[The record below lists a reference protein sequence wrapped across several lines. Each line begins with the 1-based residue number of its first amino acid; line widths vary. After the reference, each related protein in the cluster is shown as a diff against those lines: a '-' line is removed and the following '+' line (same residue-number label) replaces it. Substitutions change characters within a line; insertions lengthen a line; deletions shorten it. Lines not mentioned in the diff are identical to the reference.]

1 MKTNIVKQALRE
13 GRVQLGTAYQQLRSQ
28 DVVRA
33 LAAAGFDWA
42 FIDTEHGGFG
52 ISEVQDLCRMAVK
65 VGLAPIIRVPELQYG
80 LVARALDCGGEG
92 VIFPRVES
100 PDVLAQAVSWT
111 KFPPEGQRGCGLTPL
126 HIDFE
131 PASIAQIMEHANRET
146 LVVLQI
152 ETVRALEA
160 RDELLSVPHI
170 DAVMVGPVDL
180 SISLGVPGDFEHP
193 KMLDAVEKIFAS
205 CRAHGVAPG
214 AQARNAALS
223 KRWKEMG
230 ALFLGCSSEI
240 QMLYEKARENAAALK
255 A

>member
-1 MKTNIVKQALRE
+1 MKQNTVKQALRD
-13 GRVQLGTAYQQLRSQ
+13 GRVQLGTGYQQLRSQ
-28 DVVRA
+28 DVIRA

-65 VGLAPIIRVPELQYG
+65 VGLSPIIRVPELLYS

-100 PDVLAQAVSWT
+100 PELLAQAVSWT

-131 PASIAQIMEHANRET
+131 PASIAQIMEHANRES

-180 SISLGVPGDFEHP
+180 SISLGVPGEFEHP
-193 KMLDAVEKIFAS
+193 RMLDAVEKIFAS
-205 CRAHGVAPG
+205 CVAHGVAPG
-214 AQARNAALS
+214 AQARNAALA
-223 KRWKEMG
+223 KRWKDMG

-255 A
+255 P

>member
-1 MKTNIVKQALRE
+1 VKTNTVKQGLRE
-13 GRVQLGTAYQQLRSQ
+13 GRMQLGTAYQQLRSQ

-52 ISEVQDLCRMAVK
+52 IGEVQDLCRMAVK
-65 VGLAPIIRVPELQYG
+65 VGLSPVIRVPELHYG

-100 PDVLAQAVSWT
+100 PELLAQAVSWT

-131 PASIAQIMEHANRET
+131 AASIAQIMEHANRES

-180 SISLGVPGDFEHP
+180 SISLGVPGEFEHP
-193 KMLDAVEKIFAS
+193 KMLDAVEKIFDS

-223 KRWKEMG
+223 QRWKQMG

>member
-1 MKTNIVKQALRE
+1 MKTNTVKRALKQ
-13 GRVQLGTAYQQLRSQ
+13 GRLQLGTAYQQLRSQ
-28 DVVRA
+28 DVIRA

-42 FIDTEHGGFG
+42 FIDMEHGGFG
-52 ISEVQDLCRMAVK
+52 IGEVQDLCRMAVK
-65 VGLAPIIRVPELQYG
+65 VGLAPIVRVPDLQYA

-100 PDVLAQAVSWT
+100 PELLERTVSWT
-111 KFPPEGQRGCGLTPL
+111 KFPPVGMRGCGLTPL

-131 PASIAQIMEHANRET
+131 AASIAQIMEHSNAET

-152 ETVRALEA
+152 ETVKALEA
-160 RDELLSVPHI
+160 RDELLSVKGV

-180 SISLGVPGDFEHP
+180 SISLGVPGEFEHP
-193 KMLDAVEKIFAS
+193 KMIDAVEKIFAS
-205 CRAHGVAPG
+205 CVAHGVAPG
-214 AQARNAALS
+214 AQARNAALA

-240 QMLYEKARENAAALK
+240 QMLYEKARENASALK
-255 A
+255 S

>member
-1 MKTNIVKQALRE
+1 MKTNTVKQGLRE
-13 GRVQLGTAYQQLRSQ
+13 GRMQLGTAYQQLRSQ

-52 ISEVQDLCRMAVK
+52 IGEVQDLCRMAVK
-65 VGLAPIIRVPELQYG
+65 VGLSPVIRVPELHYG

-100 PDVLAQAVSWT
+100 PELLAQAVSWT

-131 PASIAQIMEHANRET
+131 AASIAQIMEHANRES

-160 RDELLSVPHI
+160 RDELLSVPHV

-180 SISLGVPGDFEHP
+180 SISLGVPGEFEHP
-193 KMLDAVEKIFAS
+193 KMLDAVEKIFDS
-205 CRAHGVAPG
+205 CQAHGVAPG
-214 AQARNAALS
+214 AQARNAALA

>member
-1 MKTNIVKQALRE
+1 VKTNTVKQALRE
-13 GRVQLGTAYQQLRSQ
+13 GRMQLGTAYQQLRSQ

-52 ISEVQDLCRMAVK
+52 IGEVQDLCRMAVK
-65 VGLAPIIRVPELQYG
+65 VGLSPVIRVPELHYG

-100 PDVLAQAVSWT
+100 PELLAQAVSWT

-131 PASIAQIMEHANRET
+131 AASIAQIMEHANRET

-160 RDELLSVPHI
+160 RDELLSVPHV

-180 SISLGVPGDFEHP
+180 SISLGVPGEFEHP
-193 KMLDAVEKIFAS
+193 KMLDAVEKIFDS

-214 AQARNAALS
+214 AQARNAALAN
-223 KRWKEMG
+223 RWKQMG

>member
-1 MKTNIVKQALRE
+1 MKQNSVKQALRD
-13 GRVQLGTAYQQLRSQ
+13 GRVQLGTGYQQLRSQ
-28 DVVRA
+28 DVIRA

-65 VGLAPIIRVPELQYG
+65 VGLSPIIRVPELLYS

-100 PDVLAQAVSWT
+100 PELLAQAVSWT

-131 PASIAQIMEHANRET
+131 PASIAQIMEHANRES

-180 SISLGVPGDFEHP
+180 SISLGVPGEFEHP

-205 CRAHGVAPG
+205 CVAHGVAPG
-214 AQARNAALS
+214 AQARNAALA
-223 KRWKEMG
+223 KRWKDMG

-255 A
+255 P

>member
-1 MKTNIVKQALRE
+1 VKINTVKRALRE
-13 GRVQLGTAYQQLRSQ
+13 GRIQLGTAYQQLRSQ
-28 DVVRA
+28 DAVRA

-42 FIDTEHGGFG
+42 FIDMEHGGFG

-65 VGLAPIIRVPELQYG
+65 VGLSPVVRVPELQYA

-100 PDVLAQAVSWT
+100 PEVLAQAVSWT

-131 PASIAQIMEHANRET
+131 PATIAEIMAHANRET
-146 LVVLQI
+146 MVVLQI
-152 ETVRALEA
+152 ETVRAVEA

-180 SISLGVPGDFEHP
+180 SISLGVPGEFEHP
-193 KMLDAVEKIFAS
+193 KMIEAVGKIFAS
-205 CRAHGVAPG
+205 CIAHGVAPG
-214 AQARNAALS
+214 AQARNAGLS
-223 KRWKEMG
+223 KRWIEMG
-230 ALFLGCSSEI
+230 GLFVGCSSEI
-240 QMLYEKARENAAALK
+240 QMLYEKARENASALK
-255 A
+255 G

>member
-1 MKTNIVKQALRE
+1 MKTNTVKQALRE
-13 GRVQLGTAYQQLRSQ
+13 GRMQLGTAYQQLRSQ

-52 ISEVQDLCRMAVK
+52 IGEVQDLCRMAVK
-65 VGLAPIIRVPELQYG
+65 VGLSPVIRVPELHYG

-100 PDVLAQAVSWT
+100 PELLAQAVSWT

-160 RDELLSVPHI
+160 RDELLSVPHV

-193 KMLDAVEKIFAS
+193 KMIDAVGKIFDS

-214 AQARNAALS
+214 AQARNAALA

>member
-1 MKTNIVKQALRE
+1 MKQNTVKQALRD
-13 GRVQLGTAYQQLRSQ
+13 GHVQLGTGYQQLRSQ
-28 DVVRA
+28 DVIRA

-65 VGLAPIIRVPELQYG
+65 VGLAPIIRVPELLYS

-100 PDVLAQAVSWT
+100 PELLAQAVSWT

-131 PASIAQIMEHANRET
+131 PASIAQIMEHANRES

-180 SISLGVPGDFEHP
+180 SISLGVPGEFEHP

-205 CRAHGVAPG
+205 CVAHGVAPG
-214 AQARNAALS
+214 AQARNAALA
-223 KRWKEMG
+223 KRWKDMG

-255 A
+255 P